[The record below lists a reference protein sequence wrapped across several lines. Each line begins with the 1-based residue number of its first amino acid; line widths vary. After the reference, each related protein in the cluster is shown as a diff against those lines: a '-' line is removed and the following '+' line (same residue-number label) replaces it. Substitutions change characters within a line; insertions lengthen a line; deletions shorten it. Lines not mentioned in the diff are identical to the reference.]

1 MRSPWPEESI
11 PEKTISLLD
20 RLPAILNNANHSYL
34 HSLTEASMSRF
45 AQIGVS
51 ALFSLAIL
59 ASPAAQALEY
69 PIGTPHNV
77 AGMEIAA
84 VYLQAVEMEP
94 EGHMRKASES
104 DIHIEA
110 DIHALANNPNG
121 YPEGFWIPYLH
132 IKYEITKAGT
142 SETIKGDFMPMVA
155 SDGPHYGDNVKL
167 KGPGKY
173 KVKYTIYPPSAKEN
187 TAGQHYGRHTDRATG
202 VRPWFK
208 TFEVEW
214 EFTYAGIGKKGGY

>member
-1 MRSPWPEESI
+1 
-11 PEKTISLLD
+11 
-20 RLPAILNNANHSYL
+20 
-34 HSLTEASMSRF
+34 MSRP
-45 AQIGVS
+45 AQVGAA
-51 ALFSLAIL
+51 ALFSLALL

-132 IKYEITKAGT
+132 IKYEITKIG
-142 SETIKGDFMPMVA
+142 SGEIIKGDFMPMVA

-187 TAGQHYGRHTDRATG
+187 AAGQHYGRHTDRATG